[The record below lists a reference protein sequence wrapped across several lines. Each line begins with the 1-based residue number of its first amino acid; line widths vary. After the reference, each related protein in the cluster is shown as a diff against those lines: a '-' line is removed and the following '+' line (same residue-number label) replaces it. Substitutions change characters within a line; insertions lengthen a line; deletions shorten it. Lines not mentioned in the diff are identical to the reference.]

1 MSTETPEEEDRE
13 MAEFEE
19 WDGKYVNSFVMS
31 AELCRACCKAAVF
44 VKAGEME
51 NLTTQVD
58 KIAQKTHTLGI
69 ELSECREHSVNWRYG
84 DGYTIGD
91 DFDPIDLLSDTELEQ
106 SYDCVVESKD
116 MSETRDEVF
125 RKFLKLYATSALVN
139 HHMNLLDFKG
149 ANTAFRLQCM
159 ASSLEQIT
167 GEIEKLNV

>member
-19 WDGKYVNSFVMS
+19 WDAKYVNAFVMS

-51 NLTTQVD
+51 NLATQVD
-58 KIAQKTHTLGI
+58 KIAQITHTLGI
-69 ELSECREHSVNWRYG
+69 ELSECREHSVNWRYD

-91 DFDPIDLLSDTELEQ
+91 DFDPIDLLSDTELKQ
-106 SYDCVVESKD
+106 SYDYIMESQDK
-116 MSETRDEVF
+116 SQIRDGVF
-125 RKFLKLYATSALVN
+125 RKFLKLYASSALVN
-139 HHMNLLDFKG
+139 HYMNLLDFKG
-149 ANTAFRLQCM
+149 ANTAFRLQRMTLC
-159 ASSLEQIT
+159 LEQIT